1 MFLAHSQGSVV
12 IYYYLKSDI
21 NNGNNIL
28 GGTKTDVITFGSPLG
43 HIYQHYFREYAGLEP
58 SLERLATRFKATRVI
73 SIKPD
78 ARQCRWNTSQR
89 LSCIS
94 RIDPF
99 VWREGAAGSSGMS
112 ALRDR
117 TGKFRR
123 GRFRP
128 LRVRRGRRRSSSRMA
143 GSPPK
148 ADFPDLSVN
157 VRCVPGA
164 PTSFFPLAFGHPALG
179 ILAH

>member
-99 VWREGAAGSSGMS
+99 VWREGAAGSSGICFARQDRKIPPRPIS
-112 ALRDR
+112 AAQGQTR
-117 TGKFRR
+117 T
-123 GRFRP
+123 
-128 LRVRRGRRRSSSRMA
+128 
-143 GSPPK
+143 
-148 ADFPDLSVN
+148 
-157 VRCVPGA
+157 
-164 PTSFFPLAFGHPALG
+164 PAQFLENG
-179 ILAH
+179 WITP